1 MNFVLAVAYH
11 FSLALPAAFTQPG
24 TQKKSKPKNIRKLLR
39 KRCCTLAS
47 HRLSSVV
54 SLSEI
59 LSRKSGGG
67 GQERKCVVAV
77 ASRPHLILRVMKR
90 EERRIVVD
98 VDVRPLK
105 RRKGTRESSSERTES
120 LCVTLEFGKS

>member
-1 MNFVLAVAYH
+1 MVNFVYAVAYH
-11 FSLALPAAFTQPG
+11 FSLALSAAFTQHG

-90 EERRIVVD
+90 EERRERRIVVD
-98 VDVRPLK
+98 VRP
-105 RRKGTRESSSERTES
+105 
-120 LCVTLEFGKS
+120 

>member
-1 MNFVLAVAYH
+1 MSFFYAVAYH
-11 FSLALPAAFTQPG
+11 FSLALSAAFTQHG

-90 EERRIVVD
+90 EERRERRIVVD
-98 VDVRPLK
+98 VDVRP
-105 RRKGTRESSSERTES
+105 
-120 LCVTLEFGKS
+120 